1 MSNLSIHSLSLL
13 CFLFPLLPGG
23 IWNWGSPSMFKN
35 SCSRWIL
42 FFSFFLPTS
51 FSLSPSS
58 FCRHPIRSISPLDT
72 SAIPSLPP
80 SISLFALS
88 FIEHR
93 TTCVEMNSPIDY
105 ALFSFHSN
113 RIRTT
118 TQVIWTD
125 QPYWKSI
132 IRSHSTLLPSRDNSA
147 MLKTTSLTKTLFN
160 HQTHSQPINLYT
172 PSNTSS
178 SGSVCET
185 DPSSTSSSYK
195 NQLITNGTSHHD
207 ETNVSQQ
214 EGSTLVLISM
224 IEKLKRELSTVKQ
237 AKCQLESL
245 YKVSRSRGCF
255 FLAFRLFAVFVVR
268 LST

>member
-1 MSNLSIHSLSLL
+1 MKLRVTVHVQEQLQQVNPFLLFLSTNVVLS
-13 CFLFPLLPGG
+13 FSF
-23 IWNWGSPSMFKN
+23 
-35 SCSRWIL
+35 L
-42 FFSFFLPTS
+42 FFSTSDQIDSSAWHLCRRFL
-51 FSLSPSS
+51 FSLSR
-58 FCRHPIRSISPLDT
+58 F
-72 SAIPSLPP
+72 
-80 SISLFALS
+80 
-88 FIEHR
+88 HR
-93 TTCVEMNSPIDY
+93 TKNNMCRNEFADRLCSVF
-105 ALFSFHSN
+105 FSFD
-113 RIRTT
+113 RVRTT

-125 QPYWKSI
+125 QPHWKSI
-132 IRSHSTLLPSRDNSA
+132 IRSHSTRFPSRDNSA

-195 NQLITNGTSHHD
+195 NQLSTNGTSHQD

-224 IEKLKRELSTVKQ
+224 VEKLKRELSTIKQ

-245 YKVSRSRGCF
+245 YKVSRRRAGSF
-255 FLAFRLFAVFVVR
+255 SLLFIRSASSSFVCQHR
-268 LST
+268 